1 MSLLDDVSI
10 VVTPNGYKA
19 GTLYGVLPTATLG
32 SELLSQS
39 VDLTTDFVA
48 NAGGVIV
55 DSDTFTS
62 AGGTFDG
69 LVSSTNTFEIGKRY
83 KLIIS
88 GNTTSSGFGFYP
100 ASGSGFYGDGF
111 GTHYFTAT
119 HEKLWVRQ
127 QTSGTTNITS
137 FSIKEFT
144 ASDMDVTRATAA
156 TRVDENGLVNHAEV
170 LGGEEVTNGDFS
182 DDLTGWTGYGTRSAT
197 GGVATIGASANSG
210 IYQDILTEGVRYTVT
225 VNVTSYD
232 GVGTAEFVNGNG
244 NNLYTI
250 TETGIQTFTFTHNI
264 AASSLILRGMSNALF
279 SVSSVSVKEYT
290 ASDMDVTRATAATR
304 VDENGLVNH
313 AEVLGGEE
321 VTNGDFTTDGTPST
335 NTWTLG
341 WYSNTAN
348 VSISGGQITLTNSAS
363 ESSSLAYATNGVSS
377 NNILTTNQLYKLQYQ
392 VVANNGVTSFKY
404 YSSAGSFIDAPIDL
418 GVTHTIYI
426 KNTANQLFLFQNAT
440 TNSNISLDNVSV
452 KEVTRDNV
460 PRIDYTGGGCPHILA
475 EPQRTNLIT
484 YSEDFTQWTKVNYTV
499 QSNVGISPSGNNDA
513 SSLTNPSGGGGN
525 IKQNTTVTASTNYTF
540 SFYAK
545 RGTASDVKYSVYD
558 NTNGGDIIASTSYY
572 SQLNSSTFTRVT
584 VSFATPV
591 GCTSIGVYILRD
603 NGTAGTV
610 IVWGAQLEAG
620 SYATS
625 YIPTSGS
632 SVTRNQD
639 VFTRDGISSLIND
652 SEGVLFVEM
661 AALANDGTFRGIS
674 ISDGTNN
681 NRIALL
687 FSNNANIIRVQ
698 VVSNNSLDVLIDKS
712 ITTTQS
718 NKFAFS
724 YNQNDFKFWINGVEV
739 GTDTSGN
746 TPIGLNSLQFNSG
759 SGGSPFYG
767 KVKQLQVYNTALTDA
782 QLTSLTT

>member
-19 GTLYGVLPTATLG
+19 GELYAVVPVPSEGA
-32 SELLSQS
+32 ELL
-39 VDLTTDFVA
+39 
-48 NAGGVIV
+48 
-55 DSDTFTS
+55 
-62 AGGTFDG
+62 
-69 LVSSTNTFEIGKRY
+69 
-83 KLIIS
+83 
-88 GNTTSSGFGFYP
+88 
-100 ASGSGFYGDGF
+100 
-111 GTHYFTAT
+111 
-119 HEKLWVRQ
+119 
-127 QTSGTTNITS
+127 
-137 FSIKEFT
+137 
-144 ASDMDVTRATAA
+144 
-156 TRVDENGLVNHAEV
+156 
-170 LGGEEVTNGDFS
+170 TNGDFAS
-182 DDLTGWTGYGTRSAT
+182 DLTGWTGYGTTSAT